1 MSRILIIDDEP
12 SVRRALRRV
21 LEKFG
26 HEVDEAGDGAAGA
39 ILCASVH
46 PDLVITDVIMPKMN
60 GIDATKLIRES
71 NPNVRILAISGG
83 GNFEE
88 QSYKPEAITTSAYLA
103 AAERAGADSVMTKP
117 FDRAEL
123 MERVDALLALK
134 R

>member
-1 MSRILIIDDEP
+1 MSRILVIDDEP

-26 HEVDEAGDGAAGA
+26 HEIEEAGDGAAGA
-39 ILCASVH
+39 IVCANMK

-60 GIDATKLIRES
+60 GIDATRIIREA

-83 GNFEE
+83 GNFEA
-88 QSYKPEAITTSAYLA
+88 QSYKPDAITTSAYLA
-103 AAERAGADSVMTKP
+103 AAEGAGADSVMTKP
-117 FDRAEL
+117 FERAEL